1 MAAFTQRVIS
11 ITQDKIV
18 PKVFDQFL
26 SDNLATFRFIS
37 NGKKWVGETLK
48 FPVKVAKNTN
58 GGSFSGLDTHS
69 TDAVETRQTL
79 SYDLRAY
86 EIPVAIPGLDR
97 LVNATEAQV
106 VNLVKTEMESS
117 AQDGLDDVGDMFY
130 ADGTG
135 NSSKEFN
142 GLGNLA
148 DDGTT
153 ATTVGNLSRTTY
165 SSLNGAVNASGGTMN
180 LTKLSTLRS
189 DVSGGSATSQKP
201 TLVIS
206 DETVWNLGESLLSST
221 VQANYQ
227 ANGFPVVTR
236 TSRGAMSQAELKGAL
251 GLSSI
256 IYSGIPWVADEKATS
271 QTVFMVNEN
280 YLLWYGINDPQ
291 MSQPSFG
298 ENIDGVY
305 MDIPSKYSGLN
316 WSGLMKPV
324 NQYGEVGHIYLF
336 GNLVTNGP
344 RRQGKLTGVTGV

>member
-1 MAAFTQRVIS
+1 MAAFTQRTIS

-48 FPVKVAKNTN
+48 FPVKIAKNTQ
-58 GGSFSGLDTHS
+58 GVSFSGLDTHNV
-69 TDAVETRQTL
+69 DAVETRQSL

-130 ADGTG
+130 SDGTG
-135 NSSKEFN
+135 NASKDFN
-142 GLGNLA
+142 GLANLA

-153 ATTVGNLSRTTY
+153 STTVGNLSRTTY
-165 SSLNGAVNASGGTMN
+165 SSLNGAVNASGGTMT
-180 LTKLSTLRS
+180 LTKLATLHS
-189 DVSGGSATSQKP
+189 DVAAGSATSQKP
-201 TLVIS
+201 TLAIS
-206 DETVWNLGESLLSST
+206 DETVWNLFESLLT
-221 VQANYQ
+221 PAVQSNY
-227 ANGFPVVTR
+227 ATNGLPVVTR
-236 TSRGAMSQAELKGAL
+236 TSRGAMSAGELKGAAGFTSL
-251 GLSSI
+251 
-256 IYSGIPWVADEKATS
+256 IYKGVPWVADEKATS
-271 QTVFMVNEN
+271 QTVFMINEN
-280 YLLWYGINDPQ
+280 YLMWYGINDSQ
-291 MSQPSFG
+291 MSQPNFG
-298 ENIDGVY
+298 DNVDGVY

-316 WSGLMKPV
+316 WSGLMKPI

-336 GNLVTNGP
+336 GNLVTNQP